1 MQQNCTKIL
10 LTILIHVAVLIALF
24 LAFSFAL
31 FLGLQV
37 HPMLGNLG
45 IITVVLLAV
54 LYVYIGWIKPNR
66 CTRTA
71 SNDEN

>member
-1 MQQNCTKIL
+1 MQQNWARVL
-10 LTILIHVAVLIALF
+10 LKILIHIAVLIALF

-45 IITVVLLAV
+45 IITVALLAGW
-54 LYVYIGWIKPNR
+54 YVYIGWIKPMR
-66 CTRTA
+66 RAKTA

>member
-1 MQQNCTKIL
+1 MQQNWARIL
-10 LTILIHVAVLIALF
+10 LTVLIHIALLF
-24 LAFSFAL
+24 ALLIAFSFAL

-45 IITVVLLAV
+45 VITVVLLAG
-54 LYVYIGWIKPNR
+54 LYVYIGWIKPI
-66 CTRTA
+66 TRAKNA